1 MLWIPNH
8 FLQYFSTRFTERGI
22 GTSRTNDTFHA
33 FEEMYN
39 QMMMYVPR

>member
-1 MLWIPNH
+1 MDSKSRFAISPPD
-8 FLQYFSTRFTERGI
+8 LQSEVLEPRK
-22 GTSRTNDTFHA
+22 NDTFHA